1 MTELAGQ
8 VGLRQHATDWIG
20 EGIEWAT
27 DSVTHH
33 VVLHIGYGYCVSAE
47 RPRVRLRKITDYPNL
62 VNSDF
67 ALTGEQRQYI
77 VSAALALT
85 GRPYNTAVLVILGL
99 HKVTGWRIPLWVR
112 GWLNRRPNVDC
123 SDLCNRALNAGGIR
137 LFTQDTTLVTP
148 ADFQR
153 ALEAQDALTRSDS
166 ITSSNR
172 TP

>member
-20 EGIEWAT
+20 ESIEWAT
-27 DSVTHH
+27 DSITHH
-33 VVLHIGYGYCVSAE
+33 VVIHIGYGFCVSAE
-47 RPRVRLRKITDYPNL
+47 RPRVRIRTVAEYPAL

-67 ALTGEQRQYI
+67 DLTDEQRERI
-77 VSAALALT
+77 VKAALSMINL
-85 GRPYNTAVLVILGL
+85 PYNTAVLVILGL
-99 HKVTGWRIPLWVR
+99 HKVTGWPIPLWVR

-148 ADFQR
+148 ADFQH
-153 ALEAQDALTRSDS
+153 ALEQQAQV
-166 ITSSNR
+166 SNAGHA
-172 TP
+172 

>member
-1 MTELAGQ
+1 MPCPWLQRTNGSHVLAGQ

-33 VVLHIGYGYCVSAE
+33 VVIHLGYGYCVSAE

-67 ALTGEQRQYI
+67 TLTDEQRQYI
-77 VSAALALT
+77 VTAALALI
-85 GRPYNTAVLVILGL
+85 GRPYNTAVLIILGL
-99 HKVTGWRIPLWVR
+99 HKVT

-123 SDLCNRALNAGGIR
+123 SDLCNRALNAGGIH

-153 ALEAQDALTRSDS
+153 ALEQQEQVSHA
-166 ITSSNR
+166 
-172 TP
+172 